1 MIEHYI
7 IAGLVLVILIGIVF
21 LYKAK
26 KDLYEKNSILELL
39 QVQLSEQKGKIVEL
53 ELLYDSAKDEL
64 QTSKL
69 KIKELEVL
77 LEQSIINSKEK
88 LEFLENSK
96 QSLKLEF
103 EKLSNEILEKNRQKI
118 DERTKEN
125 IENIIKPFGKEIN
138 NFKEQVN
145 KLYFEESKDRN
156 LLKYEINGLKELNL
170 KISQDA
176 INLTNALK
184 SQVKTQGIWGE
195 MVLKNTLEYSGLKEG
210 VEYISEVHLKDE
222 DNKAYRP
229 DVLVN
234 LPDNRHII
242 IDAKT
247 SLSAYE
253 RYISQSDE
261 EKKAQY
267 AKEHLESIKN
277 HIKTLSEKNYSK
289 LLDINSLDFVFMF
302 IPIESAMILALEL
315 DSSLLKMAQDKKI
328 FLVTPT
334 TLISALKVVENIW
347 QFQKRSQNAEAIAN
361 SASKIYDKFAVFVE
375 SFEKLGN
382 QLNTLNNTYESSK
395 KTLIDGRGNLIGQF
409 EKLKD
414 LGLSP
419 SKSLPKSEDE

>member
-96 QSLKLEF
+96 DTLKLEF

-176 INLTNALK
+176 IILTNAL
-184 SQVKTQGIWGE
+184 
-195 MVLKNTLEYSGLKEG
+195 
-210 VEYISEVHLKDE
+210 
-222 DNKAYRP
+222 
-229 DVLVN
+229 
-234 LPDNRHII
+234 
-242 IDAKT
+242 
-247 SLSAYE
+247 
-253 RYISQSDE
+253 
-261 EKKAQY
+261 
-267 AKEHLESIKN
+267 
-277 HIKTLSEKNYSK
+277 
-289 LLDINSLDFVFMF
+289 
-302 IPIESAMILALEL
+302 
-315 DSSLLKMAQDKKI
+315 
-328 FLVTPT
+328 
-334 TLISALKVVENIW
+334 
-347 QFQKRSQNAEAIAN
+347 
-361 SASKIYDKFAVFVE
+361 
-375 SFEKLGN
+375 
-382 QLNTLNNTYESSK
+382 
-395 KTLIDGRGNLIGQF
+395 
-409 EKLKD
+409 
-414 LGLSP
+414 
-419 SKSLPKSEDE
+419 

>member
-1 MIEHYI
+1 
-7 IAGLVLVILIGIVF
+7 
-21 LYKAK
+21 
-26 KDLYEKNSILELL
+26 
-39 QVQLSEQKGKIVEL
+39 
-53 ELLYDSAKDEL
+53 
-64 QTSKL
+64 
-69 KIKELEVL
+69 
-77 LEQSIINSKEK
+77 
-88 LEFLENSK
+88 
-96 QSLKLEF
+96 
-103 EKLSNEILEKNRQKI
+103 
-118 DERTKEN
+118 
-125 IENIIKPFGKEIN
+125 
-138 NFKEQVN
+138 
-145 KLYFEESKDRN
+145 
-156 LLKYEINGLKELNL
+156 
-170 KISQDA
+170 
-176 INLTNALK
+176 
-184 SQVKTQGIWGE
+184 
-195 MVLKNTLEYSGLKEG
+195 MVLKITLEYSGLKEC

-222 DNKAYRP
+222 ENRAYRP